1 MSNTTLDII
10 RATLG
15 DDSDW
20 VKRFI
25 LDAQEGK
32 ETRTY
37 TINARSE
44 HLDKIEELF
53 SWINST
59 RSGHSGGASIS
70 VDGDGAARVTIE
82 KKDGDLKPHDESK
95 VHTSERIE
103 FKVGLD

>member
-1 MSNTTLDII
+1 MITDDTVKAI
-10 RATLG
+10 LG
-15 DDSDW
+15 ESG
-20 VKRFI
+20 
-25 LDAQEGK
+25 AEK

-37 TINARSE
+37 TISARPE

-82 KKDGDLKPHDESK
+82 KEDGELKKHDEEK
-95 VHTSERIE
+95 VHTSQRIE
-103 FKVGLD
+103 FSVGLE

>member
-1 MSNTTLDII
+1 MCDVIKNI
-10 RATLG
+10 LG
-15 DDSDW
+15 EE
-20 VKRFI
+20 KI
-25 LDAQEGK
+25 EK

-37 TINARSE
+37 TISARPE

-82 KKDGDLKPHDESK
+82 KKDGELKPHDEEK
-95 VHTSERIE
+95 VHTSQRIE
-103 FKVGLD
+103 FSVGLE

>member
-1 MSNTTLDII
+1 MSQTIEQI
-10 RATLG
+10 LG
-15 DDSDW
+15 EE
-20 VKRFI
+20 KT
-25 LDAQEGK
+25 EK

-37 TINARSE
+37 TISARPE

-82 KKDGDLKPHDESK
+82 KKDGELKSHDEEK
-95 VHTSERIE
+95 VHTSQRIE
-103 FKVGLD
+103 FSVGLD

>member
-1 MSNTTLDII
+1 MCDVIEKL
-10 RATLG
+10 LG
-15 DDSDW
+15 ED
-20 VKRFI
+20 KN
-25 LDAQEGK
+25 K

-37 TINARSE
+37 TISARPE

-82 KKDGDLKPHDESK
+82 KKDGELKPHDEEK
-95 VHTSERIE
+95 VHTSQRIE
-103 FKVGLD
+103 FSVGLE